1 MLCIAL
7 VIYVCLHGSNR
18 IHIMKNATPQE
29 QKDWFEEDFFMK
41 GDLKALMGL
50 GKPSGPIDVT
60 ASNILIF
67 AFLLASL
74 FLGTISVLLLGT
86 YFLSGQ

>member
-1 MLCIAL
+1 LI
-7 VIYVCLHGSNR
+7 
-18 IHIMKNATPQE
+18 KNAV
-29 QKDWFEEDFFMK
+29 
-41 GDLKALMGL
+41 KALMGL

-74 FLGTISVLLLGT
+74 FLGTVTICLLGFYLIKT
-86 YFLSGQ
+86 F